1 MNIPWVANSVMA
13 STVAVAAGYLAGSI
27 PFGYMVTLWKKG
39 IDIRTVGSGNPGA
52 TNVGR
57 LLGLRFFF
65 VVLALDLLK
74 GFLPTLGLPI
84 LVRDLTGSRPIALPV
99 LVALAAILGHTF
111 SVFLK
116 FRGGKGVAT
125 SLGAVLA
132 LDPVSCGVAV
142 LVFLGLL
149 AVTRYVSLSSLGGGT
164 AFEVTHFLRVSAPWS
179 REQIAMSLF
188 STSVLA
194 LLIYLHRGNLARIWA
209 GTERRVNFRRRDDQ
223 GGGPP
228 PASGRV
234 GLLLVAGLVVLSLA
248 VLGGIRLYQHAS
260 EPLEASAG
268 LWALRETDRTTTG
281 QQRIDRVAFLD
292 RGSRLV
298 ATCPRYDRV
307 LLYQVELHAKLNLLR
322 EIELEGRPV
331 ALAAVGSR
339 FVVLVSPSNDQRHI
353 EPGWWQ
359 SFDLDGNQQGGRNM
373 VGFYPDDLAVTPDGK
388 YLLVVT
394 SGRAEGDDKKP
405 MPALQVLPAELGAD
419 TSRPIGR
426 VTFEARDD
434 PIRLSLSASGKFAA
448 VLLSKTNETLA
459 IDLETPESPRLI
471 GRTKPSAAEVP
482 YVSHSGEGDWILM
495 PVASQSEAI
504 AIEPPPAGPAPSHS
518 GTGASHGPDYLLCT
532 RQRDSVLDFVQTEP
546 LHSLGH
552 LPLKGPLNLG
562 RTRPSGLAYAPERGL
577 VAVST
582 RTGTIHLIELYTRS
596 AADGPPIHRVAT
608 KTSDP
613 ERR

>member
-1 MNIPWVANSVMA
+1 MA
-13 STVAVAAGYLAGSI
+13 STVAVAAAYLAGSI
-27 PFGYMVTLWKKG
+27 PFGYMVTYWKKG
-39 IDIRTVGSGNPGA
+39 VDIRTVGSGNPGA

-57 LLGLRFFF
+57 LLGLRYFF

-74 GFLPTLGLPI
+74 GFLPTFGLPI

-142 LVFLGLL
+142 LVFLGLM

-164 AFEVTHFLRVSAPWS
+164 AFVVTHFLRVSAPLS

-194 LLIYLHRGNLARIWA
+194 LLIYLHRGNLVRIWA
-209 GTERRVNFRRRDDQ
+209 GTERRVDFRRRDDQ
-223 GGGPP
+223 AGGPP

-234 GLLLVAGLVVLSLA
+234 VLLMVAGLVVLALA
-248 VLGGIRLYQHAS
+248 VIGGICLYQHAS

-331 ALAAVGSR
+331 ALATVGNR

-373 VGFYPDDLAVTPDGK
+373 VGFYPDDFAVTPDGK
-388 YLLVVT
+388 HLLVVT

-405 MPALQVLPAELGAD
+405 MPALQILPAELGAD
-419 TSRPIGR
+419 SSRPLGR
-426 VTFEARDD
+426 VTFEAKDD

-504 AIEPPPAGPAPSHS
+504 AIDPPPAGPAPSHS
-518 GTGASHGPDYLLCT
+518 GTGATHGPAYLLCT

-596 AADGPPIHRVAT
+596 VPDGAPIRQVAT
-608 KTSDP
+608 KTSDA